1 MVDAK
6 RAIATAAAGLVASGG
21 SVLLDDSTTAAQLVP
36 HLLQKVPLTVATNF
50 LPNLRPLAGADGIS
64 LIALGGK
71 LVGEAMADAAA
82 HDATVVPLCSF
93 VATYLRGHEVAG
105 LRIDWAAAGRDEAG
119 NRPRADDRD
128 AGADGGPAERGA
140 GAAGNG
146 SGGSGGSGV

>member
-1 MVDAK
+1 MTQPSAPVTVT
-6 RAIATAAAGLVASGG
+6 RNEEAGRYEIHVGDELGG
-21 SVLLDDSTTAAQLVP
+21 FSEVELDDEGRWVFP
-36 HLLQKVPLTVATNF
+36 HTEVDPAF
-50 LPNLRPLAGADGIS
+50 AGHG
-64 LIALGGK
+64 LGGK

-140 GAAGNG
+140 GAAGSG